1 MIQSNQVDQ
10 FDYVIIGAGAAGSIV
25 AARLAENPK
34 VSVCV
39 IEAGPNDNR
48 PFVRIPAGF
57 TKTLTQESITWQF
70 KTEPSVNTF
79 NREIAT
85 VQGRVLG
92 GSGSINGMIYVRG
105 QPSDYNHWAQL
116 GNLGWGYD
124 DVLTYFSRSEKRIG
138 DNSSGVHGRDGG
150 VPVTDMDWINPIS
163 EAFIQ
168 TAEEHGHSRNPDYNS
183 GTQEGLSLIHI

>member
-1 MIQSNQVDQ
+1 MIKSNQVDQ

-92 GSGSINGMIYVRG
+92 GSGSINGMIYV
-105 QPSDYNHWAQL
+105 S
-116 GNLGWGYD
+116 
-124 DVLTYFSRSEKRIG
+124 
-138 DNSSGVHGRDGG
+138 
-150 VPVTDMDWINPIS
+150 INYIL
-163 EAFIQ
+163 FKKDII
-168 TAEEHGHSRNPDYNS
+168 T
-183 GTQEGLSLIHI
+183 T